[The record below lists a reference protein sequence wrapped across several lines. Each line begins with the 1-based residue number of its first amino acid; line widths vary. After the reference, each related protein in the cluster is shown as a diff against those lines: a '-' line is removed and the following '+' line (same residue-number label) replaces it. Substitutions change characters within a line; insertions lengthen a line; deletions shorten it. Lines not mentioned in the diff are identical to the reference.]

1 MFEFTLII
9 AVIAAAVSGFVTYC
23 WLTKDRTLATASK
36 ERKVSG
42 SNKTSPPPK
51 ASPPRPFLDIAGAVH
66 PRGSNMSFL
75 RLFGLGYAPVY
86 DLCFLAG
93 PLAQEQLSP
102 LVATTL
108 QTMHAD
114 GDAVGPDIMEFLF
127 HRKSLTKDE
136 VLCFALL
143 AQSSEPGHRTVAFVD
158 KLRFP
163 VTA

>member
-9 AVIAAAVSGFVTYC
+9 AVVAAAVSGFVTYC
-23 WLTKDRTLATASK
+23 WLTKDRTPATASK
-36 ERKVSG
+36 VRKVAG
-42 SNKTSPPPK
+42 SQKSNSTPTIT
-51 ASPPRPFLDIAGAVH
+51 PPRPFLNVAGAVH
-66 PRGSNMSFL
+66 PRGRNLSFL
-75 RLFGLGYAPVY
+75 RLFGLGYAPVF
-86 DLCFLAG
+86 DLCFIPG
-93 PLAQEQLSP
+93 PLAQEQLPP

-108 QTMHAD
+108 QTMHAE
-114 GDAVGPDIMEFLF
+114 GDAVGPDIMEFIF

-143 AQSSEPGHRTVAFVD
+143 SQSSDPGHRTVAFVD

>member
-1 MFEFTLII
+1 MFEFILII

-23 WLTKDRTLATASK
+23 WLTRSRIPATASNQK
-36 ERKVSG
+36 KVHG
-42 SNKTSPPPK
+42 SSPRAPAQAQLPAPPT
-51 ASPPRPFLDIAGAVH
+51 LEVEGAVH
-66 PRGSNMSFL
+66 PRGVNLSFL

-86 DLCFLAG
+86 DLCFLPG

-108 QTMHAD
+108 RTMHTD
-114 GDAVGPDIMEFLF
+114 GDAVGPHVMEFLF
-127 HRKSLTKDE
+127 HGKILTKDE

-143 AQSSEPGHRTVAFVD
+143 ALPRGPGHRIVAFVD

-163 VTA
+163 VSA